1 MGKPS
6 STISAE
12 QAYNA
17 ARLAGYELRL
27 VNTERPL
34 HSMSWSAVRDHPN
47 VAHSQ
52 SGGKVILVDGT
63 GTKPVRELQ
72 LRTRGML
79 LPDELKYFEQKA
91 GIRFE

>member
-17 ARLAGYELRL
+17 ARLAGYELQL
-27 VNTERPL
+27 VDTKRPL
-34 HSMSWSAVRDHPN
+34 HSMAWSAVRDNPN
-47 VAHSQ
+47 VAHSK

-79 LPDELKYFEQKA
+79 LPDELRYFEKNA